1 MYPFNPPP
9 SYPFYPIPDMTPEKF
24 YKKMQKAQKK
34 AVAAAEAKQK
44 STTDKEKPKPKSK
57 WETLDIIHMSLALIV
72 MSPILGPFVGIQ
84 LIHIYKGFA
93 DTLSTMLK

>member
-9 SYPFYPIPDMTPEKF
+9 SYPTFYPIPDMTPEKF
-24 YKKMQKAQKK
+24 YKKMQKAQRK

-44 STTDKEKPKPKSK
+44 STPKPKSK
-57 WETLDIIHMSLALIV
+57 WETLDIIHMSLALLV
-72 MSPILGPFVGIQ
+72 VAPWLGPLIGIQ